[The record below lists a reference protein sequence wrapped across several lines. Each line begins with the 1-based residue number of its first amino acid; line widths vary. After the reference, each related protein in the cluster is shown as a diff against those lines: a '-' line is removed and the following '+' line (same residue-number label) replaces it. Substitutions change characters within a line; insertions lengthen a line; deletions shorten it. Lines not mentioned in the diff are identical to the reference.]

1 MKNLNLFTLLATF
14 LFITFASSHPAFAQ
28 TCYYMSLGCS
38 GQNTSSQSSTNPYS
52 GQSYTNPYSSQGYA
66 DPYSGQSYINP
77 YSGQSYTNP
86 YSGQSYTDPY
96 SSQGYADPYS
106 SQGYTNPYSGQSY
119 TNPYSS
125 QSYTNPYSSQSYTDP
140 YSSQGYTDPYS
151 SLGYTNPYSGQS
163 YTNYSLP
170 QQREASSRSYTNY
183 SLSQQREASSRS
195 YTNSYSSQGYNSYD
209 MISYQAE
216 LEGNA
221 REFEYRV
228 EQQSR
233 AIELL
238 QGQLQNPCGRG
249 LGVWEL
255 PPEECAERKLAIY
268 EELEKEREMLEYYSG
283 RANEIQSYTNYSLS
297 QQREASS
304 RSYTNSY
311 SSQGYN
317 SYDMISYQ
325 AELEGNAREFEYRV
339 EQQSRAIEL
348 LQGQLQNPCGRGLG
362 VWELPPEECAERKL
376 AIYEELEKEREML
389 EYYSGRANEI
399 YEMMREL
406 GGESHSSTNY

>member
-52 GQSYTNPYSSQGYA
+52 GQSYTNPYSSQGY
-66 DPYSGQSYINP
+66 
-77 YSGQSYTNP
+77 TNP
-86 YSGQSYTDPY
+86 YSSQGYADPY

-106 SQGYTNPYSGQSY
+106 SQGYTNPYSSQSYTNPYSGQSY

-125 QSYTNPYSSQSYTDP
+125 QSYTNPYSSQD
-140 YSSQGYTDPYS
+140 
-151 SLGYTNPYSGQS
+151 

-170 QQREASSRSYTNY
+170 QQREAP
-183 SLSQQREASSRS
+183 SRS

-233 AIELL
+233 TIELL
-238 QGQLQNPCGRG
+238 QGQLQNPCRRG
-249 LGVWEL
+249 LG
-255 PPEECAERKLAIY
+255 I
-268 EELEKEREMLEYYSG
+268 
-283 RANEIQSYTNYSLS
+283 
-297 QQREASS
+297 
-304 RSYTNSY
+304 
-311 SSQGYN
+311 
-317 SYDMISYQ
+317 
-325 AELEGNAREFEYRV
+325 
-339 EQQSRAIEL
+339 
-348 LQGQLQNPCGRGLG
+348 
-362 VWELPPEECAERKL
+362 WELPPEECAERKL